1 MEEWRDIPGYEGE
14 YQVSD
19 MGQVLGQRG
28 QVLRFGVHRDGYLQV
43 KLCTRGAASTK
54 LVHRLVALVF
64 VPSVEGHLEVDH
76 IDGVKTNNAVSN
88 LRWST
93 RSKNMRAAADM
104 GLLKYNDNRGSKNGM
119 SRLTEADIPAIRAR
133 IATGEF
139 LKHIAVDYG
148 VTREAISSVKH
159 RKNWGSV

>member
-28 QVLRFGVHRDGYLQV
+28 QVLRFGVH
-43 KLCTRGAASTK
+43 
-54 LVHRLVALVF
+54 
-64 VPSVEGHLEVDH
+64 
-76 IDGVKTNNAVSN
+76 
-88 LRWST
+88 
-93 RSKNMRAAADM
+93 
-104 GLLKYNDNRGSKNGM
+104 DNRGSKNGM